1 MEFRSGNAMKTNRRH
16 FLASA
21 GALVAGAWSSSAF
34 AQNAVDQ
41 VLGAARRGT
50 WTTQFDAR
58 GAASSGAVATN
69 LPIFSQETL
78 TYVEMAI
85 QQYQQIVASGG
96 WPEVPADKKLQLG
109 VSDPAV
115 VVLRKRL
122 MISGDLPEQ
131 AGISPAFDSYVDAAA
146 KRFQLR
152 HGLPGDGVLG
162 KYSFSAMNVSADV
175 RLGQLNTNL
184 VRLRS
189 MSDLGPRYVLVN
201 IPGQSVEAVEN
212 GRVVLRHAAIVGRI
226 SRQTPLVNSKINEI
240 IINPYWNAPV
250 SIVRKDI
257 IPIMRKNPNY
267 LTDNN
272 IHLLAPDGTEVDP
285 TTIDWSTDD
294 AAKYRF
300 RQDPGKINAM
310 ASVKIN
316 FPSPD
321 GVYMHDTPE
330 QSLFNQLMRFDS
342 SGCVRVQNVRD
353 LVTWLLRGTDGWDRQ
368 RFEDTIKT
376 GVNTPV
382 ELADPTPVHFVY
394 ITAWPTG
401 PGVVQFRDDVYG
413 RDGAQ
418 ELKMSSAI

>member
-1 MEFRSGNAMKTNRRH
+1 MITNRRH

-21 GALVAGAWSSSAF
+21 GALVAGAWSSGAF
-34 AQNAVDQ
+34 AQNAIDE
-41 VLGAARRGT
+41 VLGARRRGT
-50 WTTQFDAR
+50 WATPFDAR
-58 GAASSGAVATN
+58 GAESSAAVATN
-69 LPIFSQETL
+69 LPIFSPQTIGF
-78 TYVEMAI
+78 VQMAI

-96 WPEVPADKKLQLG
+96 WPQVPADKKLQLG

-122 MISGDLPEQ
+122 MVSGDLPTQ

-162 KYSFSAMNVSADV
+162 KYSFAAMNVGADV
-175 RLGQLNTNL
+175 RLGQLQTNL
-184 VRLRS
+184 VRLQS
-189 MSDLGPRYVLVN
+189 AGDLGPRYVVVN
-201 IPGQSVEAVEN
+201 IPAAQIEAVEN
-212 GRVVLRHAAIVGRI
+212 GKVVSRHTAIVGKI
-226 SRQTPLVNSKINEI
+226 DRQTPLVNSKINEI

-250 SIVRKDI
+250 SIVRRDI
-257 IPIMRKNPNY
+257 IPIMRKDPTY

-272 IHLLAPDGTEVDP
+272 IHLLGPDGKEVDP
-285 TTIDWSTDD
+285 MTVDWSTDE
-294 AAKYRF
+294 ATKYRF

-330 QSLFNQLMRFDS
+330 QSLFSQLMRFDS

-353 LVTWLLRGTDGWDRQ
+353 LVTWLLQGTDGWDRQ
-368 RFEDTIKT
+368 RLEDTIKT

-382 ELADPTPVHFVY
+382 ELANPTPVHFVY
-394 ITAWPTG
+394 ITAWSTG